1 MMLCEGDNA
10 VKSKEIIR
18 EEKGLAFVL
27 RALKSPNYRLF
38 FFGQGISLIGTWMQ
52 QIAMSWLIYRMTG
65 SALSLGMIAF
75 LGQAPI
81 FFLAPLAGIWADQWD
96 RRNIVM
102 LTQVLSMLEA
112 FLLAGLVLT
121 GTIQIWHIYV
131 LTLLLGCINA
141 FDMPV
146 RQAFTIDMV
155 DRREDLSNAIALNSV
170 IFNGARLVGPSIAGL
185 LIAAWG
191 EGVCFILNGVSYI
204 TAIIALVLMKVNKKV
219 IPKSDTAI
227 TDVLKEGFAYAYGF
241 SPIRWVLM
249 LLSLT
254 SFAGLSTSVLMPIF
268 AAETLG
274 GGADTLGFLMGASG
288 IGAVCGAIYLASR
301 TSSRGLETVLT
312 IAAGILGIGLMVL
325 SLASL
330 LWVAMLIMMFTGF
343 GMIVQVA
350 SSNTILQHVVEE
362 DKRGRVMGFYTM
374 AFIGVGTVGNL
385 WAGYMAHV
393 IGTAHTFQVGGALC
407 IVGGVLFA
415 GKLPEFRKI
424 IKAHAK

>member
-1 MMLCEGDNA
+1 MENA
-10 VKSKEIIR
+10 MKPNEVTR

-52 QIAMSWLIYRMTG
+52 QIAMSWLIYRLTG
-65 SALSLGMIAF
+65 SALSLGMIGF

-81 FFLAPLAGIWADQWD
+81 FLLAPLAGIWADQWD
-96 RRNIVM
+96 RRKIVM

-131 LTLLLGCINA
+131 LTLVMGSINA

-191 EGVCFILNGVSYI
+191 EGVCFILNSISYV
-204 TAIIALVLMKVNKKV
+204 TAIIALVLMKVNKKAV
-219 IPKSDTAI
+219 SKNATSFFE
-227 TDVLKEGFAYAYGF
+227 VLKEGFAYAYGF
-241 SPIRWVLM
+241 SPIKWVLM
-249 LLSLT
+249 LLSIT
-254 SFAGLSTSVLMPIF
+254 SFAGMSTSVLLPVF

-274 GGADTLGFLMGASG
+274 GGPDTLGFLMGASG
-288 IGAVCGAIYLASR
+288 IGAVSGAIYLASR
-301 TSSRGLETVLT
+301 TSSRGLEKVLT
-312 IAAGILGIGLMVL
+312 IAAGVLGVGLMLL
-325 SLASL
+325 SLVNV
-330 LWVAMLIMMFTGF
+330 LWIAMLIMMLTGF

-374 AFIGVGTVGNL
+374 AFIGMGTVGNL
-385 WAGYMAHV
+385 WAGYMAHI
-393 IGTAHTFQVGGALC
+393 IGTAHAFQVGGTLC
-407 IVGGVLFA
+407 IVAGALFA
-415 GKLPEFRKI
+415 GKLSELRKI
-424 IKAHAK
+424 ITAHNK